1 MTVDGTDRPTGG
13 RRDDDFFAVERVGEP
28 DDTAVS
34 RSAPAADGGWDVTPW
49 PASDLDVSAGSGPAR
64 GVVGGPLVDGPV
76 LGGPA
81 VGGPTV
87 GGGPSVGDDPF
98 DVSSTWNGPAPV
110 IGGPPSDL
118 GRAAPDVQPAPHS
131 PAPHSSGPYSPGP
144 HTPAPHPAA
153 PHTPVPPASAP
164 QVGLPP
170 AGPSVTGG
178 FRVPT
183 GYESAPPASP
193 RSYVE
198 PTPPPR
204 FPTERGSAP
213 PGRAGGPDTGSVRI
227 GGPDT
232 GSAPGWGPASPGAGA
247 PGINPVTGSFPL
259 PPTSR
264 TQPPAARSGGAPGP
278 SAYQG
283 YDPAR
288 PQSTPPPPQSGAGHP
303 GGSGLPRPDQT
314 GGFPRPDQTGGFAR
328 PGAAYPSRPG
338 EPERPAPRPVDPWNG
353 HSTGSGPRPD
363 LSLPPRAGTPSTDRG
378 RDDQRRN
385 GYDSQG
391 RSGYE
396 VRPDQS
402 RGDHGAARAPDGYG
416 ASGPT
421 TGGYRV
427 GDPGSGPAPL
437 GGAGSPGG
445 PSSPGGPGALGGM
458 SAPGGG
464 ATPGAAAP
472 GRPVGAGP
480 VARAALPPGSWSGSP
495 SGALP
500 IDGRLNSGRHAA
512 DRPGSPNGDA
522 SGPWRSPHR
531 DDPAAF
537 PPDRPRGAGLPPLAN
552 DPLSGPL
559 PVAALPPGRPEPGR
573 PGGRPELGRP
583 ELGQPELGRP
593 ELSRA
598 EPGGRTGPA
607 GAARAEPLAPGTAP
621 SGPWRSPS
629 PRAAVED
636 TMTTTRSPF
645 RGSGALPAL
654 PPGRSAAPGAPG
666 ADQAPVPGT
675 PPPAPGAG
683 TGPRTAT
690 GARGATGPRA
700 LPGPAAAGAAPGR
713 PRRPESAAEMTSL
726 VTRRG
731 RAGAAGAADRG
742 DDSGWQPSRGARRTG
757 ARGVPADRRRTPN
770 PTTDTNSLQAVS
782 APPARRTTPR
792 PADAPEDTGST
803 GRSSRSRADRPGR
816 GGTDVEDLHPENRRS
831 AARGAGLA
839 GSGGGGGARGN
850 GGGAGGRGGRGRGA
864 GDDRPSTRAV
874 GVLEPAEVDDEADDQ
889 PSTPDRL
896 AWLKEGWIGPLAIA
910 LVVSLFVVGAYTL
923 LTGDGGDKP
932 PTEPTVTQSEPP
944 TPTNPEALAG
954 KALVNGTWRCRIMV
968 VEGGDTRTGDLL
980 PDKLVVDPTGLTYR
994 WNDGQGVYTITPKQ
1008 GDAAAAVIAEVQ
1020 FTSGP
1025 LQGVT
1030 GKSLTTAKENSG
1042 IASGTL
1048 LLDAMPNVS
1057 ARSCFVN

>member
-1 MTVDGTDRPTGG
+1 MTVDGTGRPTGG

-34 RSAPAADGGWDVTPW
+34 RPAPATDGGWDVTPW
-49 PASDLDVSAGSGPAR
+49 PSSGLDVSAGSDPAR
-64 GVVGGPLVDGPV
+64 GVMGGPLVDGPV
-76 LGGPA
+76 LGGPV
-81 VGGPTV
+81 VGGPTVSGPTV
-87 GGGPSVGDDPF
+87 GGGASAGDDPF

-110 IGGPPSDL
+110 IGGPSADL
-118 GRAAPDVQPAPHS
+118 GRAAPEIQP
-131 PAPHSSGPYSPGP
+131 GPRSPGP
-144 HTPAPHPAA
+144 GSPASHPQG
-153 PHTPVPPASAP
+153 PHTPVPPAAAP
-164 QVGLPP
+164 QAGLPP
-170 AGPSVTGG
+170 VGPSVTGS
-178 FRVPT
+178 FRVPSR
-183 GYESAPPASP
+183 YESGPPAP
-193 RSYVE
+193 ARSYVE

-213 PGRAGGPDTGSVRI
+213 PGRVGGPDTGSVRI

-232 GSAPGWGPASPGAGA
+232 GPAPGWGPVGPGAGP
-247 PGINPVTGSFPL
+247 PGINPGTGSFPL
-259 PPTSR
+259 PPARSE
-264 TQPPAARSGGAPGP
+264 PPAARPGTPGP

-283 YDPAR
+283 YDAAR
-288 PQSTPPPPQSGAGHP
+288 PQSTPPPPSSPPPGVGHP
-303 GGSGLPRPDQT
+303 GGPGLPRPDQT

-328 PGAAYPSRPG
+328 PGAAYPNRPG
-338 EPERPAPRPVDPWNG
+338 ELERPAPRPVDPWNG

-363 LSLPPRAGTPSTDRG
+363 LSLPPRGGTPPADRG
-378 RDDQRRN
+378 PDDRRD
-385 GYDSQG
+385 GYDSQARG
-391 RSGYE
+391 GYE

-402 RGDHGAARAPDGYG
+402 RGERGPARAPDGYG
-416 ASGPT
+416 ARGPT

-427 GDPGSGPAPL
+427 GGGAAPL
-437 GGAGSPGG
+437 GGTGSPGAD
-445 PSSPGGPGALGGM
+445 SPGGAASPGGTVV
-458 SAPGGG
+458 PGGG
-464 ATPGAAAP
+464 PSMDAAAP
-472 GRPVGAGP
+472 GRPVGVGP
-480 VARAALPPGSWSGSP
+480 GARAALPPGSWSGP
-495 SGALP
+495 
-500 IDGRLNSGRHAA
+500 
-512 DRPGSPNGDA
+512 PGGDA

-537 PPDRPRGAGLPPLAN
+537 SNGRPRGAELPPLVN

-559 PVAALPPGRPEPGR
+559 PVATPPPGRPELGR
-573 PGGRPELGRP
+573 PGGRPEPG
-583 ELGQPELGRP
+583 
-593 ELSRA
+593 RA
-598 EPGGRTGPA
+598 EPGRPEPGGRGGPA
-607 GAARAEPLAPGTAP
+607 GTTHAEPLAPGQGTGTGP
-621 SGPWRSPS
+621 SGPWRSPP

-666 ADQAPVPGT
+666 TTGADQMPPGT
-675 PPPAPGAG
+675 PPPPAPGAG
-683 TGPRTAT
+683 TGPRAAT
-690 GARGATGPRA
+690 GPRGATGPRA

-713 PRRPESAAEMTSL
+713 ARRPESPAEMTSL

-742 DDSGWQPSRGARRTG
+742 DDSGWQPSRGTRRTG

-803 GRSSRSRADRPGR
+803 TGRSRSTRADRPGR
-816 GGTDVEDLHPENRRS
+816 GGPDVDDLHVENRRS
-831 AARGAGLA
+831 AARGAGLGGA
-839 GSGGGGGARGN
+839 GGARGGGAGGGGAGRDGA
-850 GGGAGGRGGRGRGA
+850 GRDSAGRDGAGGRGGRGRGA

-874 GVLEPAEVDDEADDQ
+874 GVLEPAEVEDEADDQ

-923 LTGDGGDKP
+923 LAGGDGGDQT
-932 PTEPTVTQSEPP
+932 PTEPTATQSEPP
-944 TPTNPEALAG
+944 VPTNPEALAG
-954 KALVNGTWRCRIMV
+954 KALVNGTWHCRVMV
-968 VEGGDTRTGDLL
+968 DGGTTGDLL

-994 WNDGQGVYTITPKQ
+994 WNDGQGAYTVTPKQ
-1008 GDAAAAVIAEVQ
+1008 SEAGASLISEIQ

-1030 GKSLTTAKENSG
+1030 GKSLITTKENSG
-1042 IASGTL
+1042 FATGTL
-1048 LLDAMPNVS
+1048 LLDAMPNVPT
-1057 ARSCFVN
+1057 RGCFVN